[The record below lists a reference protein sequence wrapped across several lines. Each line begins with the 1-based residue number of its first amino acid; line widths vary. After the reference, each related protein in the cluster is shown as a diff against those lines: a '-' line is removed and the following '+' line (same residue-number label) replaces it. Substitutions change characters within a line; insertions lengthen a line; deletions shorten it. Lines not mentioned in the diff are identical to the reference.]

1 MRKKHSFLNFGFIIF
16 MRKCYR
22 RFKRFGCLKHLKNN
36 TSESRTSN
44 KRSGKYL

>member
-22 RFKRFGCLKHLKNN
+22 RFKRFGCLKHQKNN
-36 TSESRTSN
+36 ISESRPLN
-44 KRSGKYL
+44 KRSEKYP